1 MRGKSHISLGQYLL
15 EQYLPDLP
23 GHYRKA
29 FLFGCIQPD
38 RNPATYLKGSFR
50 FQWLRGHNYPNASRF
65 MHRIAGR
72 LENKK
77 KLKLYDFYT
86 LGKLIHYTA
95 DAFTHAHNPSFSKPL
110 WAHRAYEAR
119 LHTCFLD
126 YLYTNP
132 HVTVRIDLSVMDSII
147 SCHREYSTG
156 AGNIHRDCRFALE
169 ACCCVLAVLLTPKII

>member
-1 MRGKSHISLGQYLL
+1 MSFSQRSSHMRGKSHISLGQYLL

-23 GHYRKA
+23 RHYRKA

-77 KLKLYDFYT
+77 KLKLK
-86 LGKLIHYTA
+86 GRI
-95 DAFTHAHNPSFSKPL
+95 TH
-110 WAHRAYEAR
+110 E
-119 LHTCFLD
+119 
-126 YLYTNP
+126 
-132 HVTVRIDLSVMDSII
+132 
-147 SCHREYSTG
+147 
-156 AGNIHRDCRFALE
+156 
-169 ACCCVLAVLLTPKII
+169 